1 MAPELGLALE
11 TDGLPEGVY
20 NISVSFVQQ
29 LSNSAALLRDSPGSD
44 SPGQALG
51 VGTALTAGHN
61 FPLMSFCKCQAT
73 LLWGGAVEKSAFRFI
88 YLLSA
93 EERALNTLE
102 TVAGGNVARGGLS
115 HGVTDTVEGSRFFA
129 VRAAYPALC

>member
-1 MAPELGLALE
+1 M
-11 TDGLPEGVY
+11 PEGVY

-29 LSNSAALLRDSPGSD
+29 PSNSAALQRD

-61 FPLMSFCKCQAT
+61 FPLMSFCKCRAT
-73 LLWGGAVEKSAFRFI
+73 LLREGAVEKSAFRFV
-88 YLLSA
+88 YLLSS
-93 EERALNTLE
+93 EERALITLE
-102 TVAGGNVARGGLS
+102 TVAGGNVARGCLS
-115 HGVTDTVEGSRFFA
+115 HGVTDAVEGSRFFA